1 MSDISILKLM
11 DGSTIVGRVI
21 EGDGCVEIEHP
32 IELVN
37 TTKSVVLQELIGEQ
51 ISLRPWMAIA
61 EESAFIVERLNVI
74 TMGKLNKDFTAGY
87 ERMVEAIYYQK
98 NRWSGGLYR
107 ADTEDME
114 QLTNEE
120 EFDVDTLTELAD
132 AVIKK
137 QIH

>member
-1 MSDISILKLM
+1 
-11 DGSTIVGRVI
+11 
-21 EGDGCVEIEHP
+21 
-32 IELVN
+32 
-37 TTKSVVLQELIGEQ
+37 
-51 ISLRPWMAIA
+51 MAIA
-61 EESAFIVERLNVI
+61 EESVFIVERLNVI
-74 TMGKLNKDFTAGY
+74 TMGKLSKDFTAGY
-87 ERMVEAIYYQK
+87 ERMVEAIYYQE

-137 QIH
+137 TNTLGVYYGKKERSQFGTLHRQQGVPCKN

>member
-1 MSDISILKLM
+1 MSDISILKVM

-37 TTKSVVLQELIGEQ
+37 TAKSDVLQELIGEQ

-61 EESAFIVERLNVI
+61 EESVFIVERLNVI
-74 TMGKLNKDFTAGY
+74 TMGKLSKDFTAGY
-87 ERMVEAIYYQK
+87 ERMVEAIYYQE

-120 EFDVDTLTELAD
+120 EFDIDTLTELAD